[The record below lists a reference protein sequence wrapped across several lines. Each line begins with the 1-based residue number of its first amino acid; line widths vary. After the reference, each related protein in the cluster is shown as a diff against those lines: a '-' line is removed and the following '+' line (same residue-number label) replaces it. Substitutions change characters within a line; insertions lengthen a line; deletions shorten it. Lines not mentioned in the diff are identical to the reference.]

1 MIAFCQKVL
10 LVIAFLS
17 MSFFTGC
24 YDHFYDRSD
33 VKEHYGSRIF
43 AAHDTTDNLVALS
56 GNFSLDAKLIPQ
68 KIEITSLDENLEEI
82 ETFEAKISKKNSLGY
97 VFSSD
102 SNYFPTTYAKLTFT
116 CTRGDTTNKMTF
128 EEYVDFAQNPSPTV
142 NLLGALE
149 SERVKD
155 LVQNNGFYLGNAK
168 KKAARE
174 IFKMF
179 GLEWQEAVY
188 FESDSIK
195 FDALRLMPYLLAKYD
210 ESDSVFMENFEAMSS
225 AVKNNEFASD
235 FYDSLWIADNLL
247 QHHIFELKT
256 FDSASFVYFS
266 TLCESAYELSPCDSL
281 GKITKINKNQS
292 ALNEKSLVCNLR
304 TTQKDSIYFWRYL
317 DSLDLEFG
325 PCYKDT
331 KNRFLRND
339 TVYMCSIASLTWVP
353 ADAKTAVEFLYGDC
367 NKELSEK
374 TRSYFGK
381 ILLCTG
387 NRNTYKWTDSISEAQ
402 LEKADLEMRF
412 FEKFGNCTEEHENE
426 KVEFEELYYQCIKNK
441 WEGITGATYISDDTC
456 ENGEKLR
463 LPTAAYFFC
472 ENNHW
477 NPVPAYDYYGL
488 SCDSETVNQVVKID
502 KTYYWCH
509 YFEICMTI
517 ILGSLIRNG
526 KIYPSKGEQPL
537 TQMETPASAL
547 ILSTIKEQFT
557 FATTSYG
564 NIGQT
569 KTVTVRYGLKTHAK
583 NSLIPDILF
592 TIMIL
597 PFVLY
602 MIGSLYEKLHPSY

>member
-17 MSFFTGC
+17 VSFFTGC
-24 YDHFYDRSD
+24 YDHSYDRSNM
-33 VKEHYGSRIF
+33 KEHFSRRIS
-43 AAHDTTDNLVALS
+43 ATHDTTDNFVALS
-56 GNFSLDAKLIPQ
+56 GKFSLDTKLIPQ

-82 ETFEAKISKKNSLGY
+82 ETFEAKISKNDSLGY

-116 CTRGDTTNKMTF
+116 CTRGDTTNKMFF
-128 EEYVDFAQNPSPTV
+128 EEYVDFAEIPSPTV

-149 SERVKD
+149 SKRVKD
-155 LVQNNGFYLGNAK
+155 LVQNDGFYLGNAK

-174 IFKMF
+174 IFKML

-210 ESDSVFMENFEAMSS
+210 ESDPVFMENFEAMSS
-225 AVKNNEFASD
+225 AVKNNEFSTD
-235 FYDSLWIADNLL
+235 IYDSLWIADNLL
-247 QHHIFELKT
+247 QHYISKLKT
-256 FDSASFVYFS
+256 CDSASFAYFS
-266 TLCESAYELSPCDSL
+266 TLWESVYKLSPCDSL
-281 GKITKINKNQS
+281 GALTKINKNQS

-304 TTQKDSIYFWRYL
+304 TTQKDSIYFWRYQ

-325 PCYKDT
+325 PCYNDT
-331 KNRFLRND
+331 ENRFLHND

-367 NKELSEK
+367 NQELSEK
-374 TRSYFGK
+374 TRSYLGN

-387 NRNTYKWTDSISEAQ
+387 NRNTYNWTDTFSEAQ

-412 FEKFGNCTEEHENE
+412 FEKFGNCTEERENE
-426 KVEFEELYYQCIKNK
+426 KVEFEELYYQCLKNK
-441 WEGITGATYISDDTC
+441 WEGITGATYISDESC

-477 NPVPAYDYYGL
+477 NPVHAYDYYGL
-488 SCDSETVNQVVKID
+488 SCDSGTVNEVVKID
-502 KTYYWCH
+502 RTYYWCH
-509 YFEICMTI
+509 YSE
-517 ILGSLIRNG
+517 SLYDDDSDMPNLKWKDISIGRKITTNPNGDTCTDIHFVHYQG
-526 KIYPSKGEQPL
+526 KIFICNDELWEYWTNKNDYRPL
-537 TQMETPASAL
+537 WIEKACEEFVDSRYSVFDND
-547 ILSTIKEQFT
+547 STLCIVYDWQ
-557 FATTSYG
+557 S
-564 NIGQT
+564 I
-569 KTVTVRYGLKTHAK
+569 
-583 NSLIPDILF
+583 
-592 TIMIL
+592 
-597 PFVLY
+597 
-602 MIGSLYEKLHPSY
+602 